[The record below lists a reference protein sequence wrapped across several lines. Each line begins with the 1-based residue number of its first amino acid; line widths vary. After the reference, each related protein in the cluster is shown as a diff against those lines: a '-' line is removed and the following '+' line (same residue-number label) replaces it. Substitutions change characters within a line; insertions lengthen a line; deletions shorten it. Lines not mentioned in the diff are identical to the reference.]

1 VFRHSDITSFNSF
14 QSPKTKHKTPNEAD
28 IMLLLTWRVIE
39 NLLQSSVAQQRQLS
53 IQYERLPA
61 TRCRRKT
68 HCCSM
73 LPEMTFVETLAIF
86 RRIAAMESEER
97 LALLKKIS
105 KYFFLN
111 AAQITACP
119 FLDGQTCRVYQ
130 DRFFGCRAYGLWSS
144 AHYRKIVTGSQT
156 AKRYLKKQWLQLG
169 VRLPRAVVDFQI
181 PYCLDVQTVEGVDLN
196 DAALIHIADAL
207 ESVSRQFSEA
217 HQVFQQSYFSD
228 FSFLVAALL
237 FGHRPVVQIKF
248 EVVKEF
254 LDTGNAK
261 KLDRILKGVVDP
273 CMQPAGTKS
282 IHQGGR

>member
-1 VFRHSDITSFNSF
+1 
-14 QSPKTKHKTPNEAD
+14 
-28 IMLLLTWRVIE
+28 M
-39 NLLQSSVAQQRQLS
+39 
-53 IQYERLPA
+53 
-61 TRCRRKT
+61 
-68 HCCSM
+68 
-73 LPEMTFVETLAIF
+73 
-86 RRIAAMESEER
+86 
-97 LALLKKIS
+97 
-105 KYFFLN
+105 
-111 AAQITACP
+111 
-119 FLDGQTCRVYQ
+119 
-130 DRFFGCRAYGLWSS
+130 
-144 AHYRKIVTGSQT
+144 
-156 AKRYLKKQWLQLG
+156 
-169 VRLPRAVVDFQI
+169 RLPRAVVDFQI

>member
-1 VFRHSDITSFNSF
+1 
-14 QSPKTKHKTPNEAD
+14 
-28 IMLLLTWRVIE
+28 MLLLTWGVIE

-53 IQYERLPA
+53 AQYKRLPA

-86 RRIAAMESEER
+86 RRVVAMESVER
-97 LALLKKIS
+97 LAFLMKIS
-105 KYFFLN
+105 RYFFLN

-119 FLDGQTCRVYQ
+119 FLDDQTCRVYQ

-144 AHYRKIVTGSQT
+144 AHYHKIATGSQT
-156 AKRYLKKQWLQLG
+156 TKRYFQKQWLQLG
-169 VRLPRAVVDFQI
+169 VRLPRAVVNFQM

-196 DAALIHIADAL
+196 DAALVHIADAL

-217 HQVFQQSYFSD
+217 HQVFQQNYFSD

-237 FGHRPVVQIKF
+237 FGHRRAVQIKF
-248 EVVKEF
+248 DVVKEF

-261 KLDRILKGVVDP
+261 KLDRILKGAVDP
-273 CMQPAGTKS
+273 CVQPAGTKS
-282 IHQGGR
+282 IHHGERDEF